1 MLLHGRDLAK
11 NEAEEEA
18 AKWCRKAA
26 EQGCAEAKFDL
37 GLMLAH
43 GVGVAKNE
51 AGAATWLRKAA
62 TQGFSQARG
71 LLKEL
76 FGSAL

>member
-18 AKWCRKAA
+18 AKWCRKTA
-26 EQGCAEAKFDL
+26 EQGCSKAQCNL
-37 GLMLAH
+37 GKMLAH

-51 AGAATWLRKAA
+51 AGAVTWLRKAA
-62 TQGFSQARG
+62 TQGFPQAQS
-71 LLKEL
+71 LLK
-76 FGSAL
+76 